1 MAGDSPLKFV
11 WVKIKGIHNML
22 RSQALLIC
30 LAFIAQHV
38 QSFVVSQIGH
48 TLRNTNVA
56 MHSARTTSSSRRGCL
71 HMRDGLFDK
80 SSVINHLERDM
91 KGDLARLS
99 YKFGKFIPSL
109 QDIEEVL

>member
-1 MAGDSPLKFV
+1 
-11 WVKIKGIHNML
+11 ML
-22 RSQALLIC
+22 HSQALLLC
-30 LAFIAQHV
+30 FAFLLKHV
-38 QSFVVSQIGH
+38 QSFVVYQIGH
-48 TLRNTNVA
+48 TKAL
-56 MHSARTTSSSRRGCL
+56 HSSRTTNSRSRSCL

-109 QDIEEVL
+109 QDIEEVS

>member
-1 MAGDSPLKFV
+1 
-11 WVKIKGIHNML
+11 ML

-48 TLRNTNVA
+48 TFRKSDVALR
-56 MHSARTTSSSRRGCL
+56 SSLTTSSSSRRGCL

-80 SSVINHLERDM
+80 SSVISHLERDM

-109 QDIEEVL
+109 QDIEEVH